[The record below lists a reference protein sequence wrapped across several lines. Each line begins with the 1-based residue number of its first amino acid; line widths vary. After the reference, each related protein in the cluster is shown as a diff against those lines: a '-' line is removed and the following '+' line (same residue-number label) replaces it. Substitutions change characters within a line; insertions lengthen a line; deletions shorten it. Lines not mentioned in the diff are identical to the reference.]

1 MKWIRRRKNSRKIKA
16 GAAAF
21 LLCTGCLCFSALADG
36 PYSNVWL
43 DVVEI
48 PSEARIS
55 VTVPLSY
62 GFVVVGSVKGGNTG
76 AVSEEKGN
84 LMLSNVKVV
93 VATPSDALPWE
104 EAGELEFSIETIVE
118 SAIPA
123 KNYSTDVREE
133 YMGKDNPPREGL
145 PVSLEPYILAVESG
159 TIPGFG
165 TFQHHWKPLTTEP
178 QAIEEDFKR
187 YRMELD
193 GHPFSIEREMMI
205 DGKKERVIG
214 LDGVIELAA
223 PPDVLTNGHTAAG
236 TAIEPSDTY
245 IPVDIKVGGVQNQ
258 YKQIEASLKV
268 GEIRWNIIPGELSE
282 KQIED

>member
-1 MKWIRRRKNSRKIKA
+1 MKWIRRKKNSRKIKA

-21 LLCTGCLCFSALADG
+21 LLCTGCLCFSALADS

-62 GFVVVGSVKGGNTG
+62 GFVVVGSVKDGNTG
-76 AVSEEKGN
+76 AVSVENEN

-93 VATPSDALPWE
+93 VATPSDALPGE
-104 EAGELEFSIETIVE
+104 EEGELEFSIETITE

-133 YMGKDNPPREGL
+133 YMGDDNPPREGL

-159 TIPGFG
+159 TIPGLG
-165 TFQHHWKPLTTEP
+165 TFQHHWKPLATEP
-178 QAIEEDFKR
+178 EAVEADFKR
-187 YRMELD
+187 FRMELD
-193 GHPFSIEREMMI
+193 GHPFSIEREMII

-214 LDGVIELAA
+214 MDGAIELAA